1 MTKIAKLRK
10 VIEFVN
16 AEIGIYDAEKE
27 EIYNLIN
34 EIETEQL
41 RLNVVINWVACKDKL
56 PNDGYVLIYEK
67 GIGIRIVNYESKK
80 NEFWH
85 NSFYNPTH
93 WAELPEA
100 PCL

>member
-1 MTKIAKLRK
+1 MTEENK
-10 VIEFVN
+10 N
-16 AEIGIYDAEKE
+16 TEKQCD
-27 EIYNLIN
+27 IH
-34 EIETEQL
+34 
-41 RLNVVINWVACKDKL
+41 VVINWVDCKDKL

-67 GIGIRIVNYESKK
+67 GIGVRVVHYESKK

-93 WAELPEA
+93 WAELPKP

>member
-1 MTKIAKLRK
+1 M
-10 VIEFVN
+10 
-16 AEIGIYDAEKE
+16 KE
-27 EIYNLIN
+27 EDKS
-34 EIETEQL
+34 TEKQCDI
-41 RLNVVINWVACKDKL
+41 RLVINWVDCKDKL

-67 GIGIRIVNYESKK
+67 GIGVRVVHYESKK

-93 WAELPEA
+93 WAELPKP